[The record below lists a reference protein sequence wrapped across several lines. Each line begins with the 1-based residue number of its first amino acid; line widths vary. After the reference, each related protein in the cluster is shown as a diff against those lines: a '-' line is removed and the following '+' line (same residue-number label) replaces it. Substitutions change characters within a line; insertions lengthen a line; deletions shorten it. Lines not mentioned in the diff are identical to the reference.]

1 MRVLALDYGSARIGC
16 AVSDATGTLA
26 TPIPA
31 IEPPDIDRIRS
42 LVGERE
48 VEQVVVGMPV
58 SLSGEEGP
66 QAEVTRSFCE
76 DLAAAI
82 EVPVETW
89 DERFT
94 TRMAARTRRDTGA
107 GSAEDSIAAAHLLET
122 YLAALES
129 RTARAAASGTA
140 EQPARTG
147 DRDRVEPADREGA
160 GPGTGA

>member
-16 AVSDATGTLA
+16 AISDATGTLA
-26 TPIPA
+26 TPIDA
-31 IEPPDIDRIRS
+31 IEPPDLGRIAG
-42 LVGERE
+42 LVDERE

-66 QAEVTRSFCE
+66 QAEVTRAFCSE
-76 DLAAAI
+76 LSAAV

-94 TRMAARTRRDTGA
+94 TRMAAQTRRDTGA

-129 RTARAAASGTA
+129 RSR
-140 EQPARTG
+140 
-147 DRDRVEPADREGA
+147 
-160 GPGTGA
+160 